1 MFPSLQIGP
10 LALPVP
16 ALIVLAGI
24 WAGLSVAE
32 KQAKRHGLHPN
43 DLYNLVL
50 IALVAGVIAARLTYA
65 LRYPQIFAGDP
76 LGLLSRDLGLFD
88 PLGGL
93 VGGGLAALIY
103 AQRKSLPF
111 KQTLDAIT
119 PGLAVFAIA
128 LGFSH
133 LASGSAFG
141 EPTQAPWGIELWG
154 ARRQPTQVYEILAAG
169 LIFGALNPI
178 HSWLQSALA
187 TKASGLLFL
196 VFTALSATSRLII
209 EAFRGDSPLIL
220 GGLRAPQIVA
230 WLVLLFCLWG
240 IGYLTRESQQNFKS
254 VPPS

>member
-1 MFPSLQIGP
+1 MLPTLQIGP

-32 KQAKRHGLHPN
+32 KRAGRHGLHPN
-43 DLYNLVL
+43 DLYNLIFLAL
-50 IALVAGVIAARLTYA
+50 IVGVVAARLTYA

-93 VGGGLAALIY
+93 VGGCLAALIY
-103 AQRKSLPF
+103 AQRKGLPLG
-111 KQTLDAIT
+111 QTLDAIT

-141 EPTQAPWGIELWG
+141 RPTQVPWGIDLWG

-169 LIFGALNPI
+169 LIFWMLPSI
-178 HSWLQSALA
+178 HTRLRSALVTEA
-187 TKASGLLFL
+187 PGLLFL
-196 VFTALSATSRLII
+196 IFAALSAFARLII
-209 EAFRGDSPLIL
+209 EAFRGDSPLTV
-220 GGLRAPQIVA
+220 GGLRTPQLLA
-230 WLVLLFCLWG
+230 WLVLLLCLVG
-240 IGYLTRESQQNFKS
+240 IGRLLEKNQQNIETT
-254 VPPS
+254 PPS

>member
-1 MFPSLQIGP
+1 MLPILQIGP

-24 WAGLSVAE
+24 WVGLSVAE
-32 KQAKRHGLHPN
+32 KRAGRYGLHPN
-43 DLYNLVL
+43 DLYNLIL
-50 IALVAGVIAARLTYA
+50 LALVSGVIAARLTYA

-93 VGGGLAALIY
+93 VGGCLAALIY
-103 AQRKSLPF
+103 AQRKGLPLG
-111 KQTLDAIT
+111 QTLDGIT

-154 ARRQPTQVYEILAAG
+154 AYRQPTQVYEILAAG
-169 LIFGALNPI
+169 LIFGMLIPI
-178 HSWLQSALA
+178 HTYLRSVLVTEAP
-187 TKASGLLFL
+187 GLLFL
-196 VFTALSATSRLII
+196 VFAGLSAFARLII
-209 EAFRGDSPLIL
+209 EAFRGDSPLVL
-220 GGLRAPQIVA
+220 GGLRAPQLFA
-230 WLVLLFCLWG
+230 WFVLLLCLWG
-240 IGYLTRESQQNFKS
+240 IGYLLRKDNKNVETT
-254 VPPS
+254 PPS

>member
-16 ALIVLAGI
+16 ALIVLGGI
-24 WAGLSVAE
+24 WASLSVAE
-32 KQAKRHGLHPN
+32 KRAERHGLHPN

-50 IALVAGVIAARLTYA
+50 IALIAGVIAARLTYA
-65 LRYPQIFAGDP
+65 LRYPQIFAGDL

-93 VGGGLAALIY
+93 AGGILAALIY
-103 AQRKSLPF
+103 AQRKSLPLR
-111 KQTLDAIT
+111 QTLDAIT

-154 ARRQPTQVYEILAAG
+154 AHRQPTQVYEILAAG
-169 LIFGALNPI
+169 LIFGALTPI
-178 HSWLQSALA
+178 HSRLKSALVTEA
-187 TKASGLLFL
+187 PGVLFL
-196 VFTALSATSRLII
+196 VFTALSAFSRLII
-209 EAFRGDSPLIL
+209 EAFRGDSALIL
-220 GGLRAPQIVA
+220 GGLRAPQVVA
-230 WLVLLFCLWG
+230 WLVLMFCLWG
-240 IGYLTRESQQNFKS
+240 IGSLIRKSQQNFETA
-254 VPPS
+254 PPS